1 MGCWVT
7 TGTPEWLT
15 VDAWSIKGGSGWFSG
30 WYHKF
35 NILLV
40 TKEIQKIRCIQTEMY
55 SKGRTGLF
63 KFDSIP
69 CFLRIMINVFCP
81 LIRILILYFIKTKS
95 FKKHFYGI
103 FLSCQ
108 EHKM

>member
-15 VDAWSIKGGSGWFSG
+15 VDAWSVEGGGGRFSG

-55 SKGRTGLF
+55 SKGTRL
-63 KFDSIP
+63 DYSS
-69 CFLRIMINVFCP
+69 
-81 LIRILILYFIKTKS
+81 LILYLAF
-95 FKKHFYGI
+95 FA
-103 FLSCQ
+103 
-108 EHKM
+108 